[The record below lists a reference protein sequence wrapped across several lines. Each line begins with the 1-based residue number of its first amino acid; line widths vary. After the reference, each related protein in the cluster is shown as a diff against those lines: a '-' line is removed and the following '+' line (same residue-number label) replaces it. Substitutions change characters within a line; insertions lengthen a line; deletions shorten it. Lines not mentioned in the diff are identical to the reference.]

1 MKATTIQNLYKVP
14 TTADGICLTKDENPD
29 WILMLKLE
37 LLVQHVQYDTLFKTS
52 RRNALLNSGLG
63 FFLLVTNILMGT
75 LTFPPCSIILGII
88 FGMAITSGI
97 DTYYYWKILRI
108 FKDHENE
115 VFSVIRNGALEP
127 VSIQKEEE

>member
-14 TTADGICLTKDENPD
+14 TTADGICLTKDQNPD
-29 WILMLKLE
+29 WILLLKLE
-37 LLVQHVQYDTLFKTS
+37 LLVQHVHYDTQFKTS
-52 RRNALLNSGLG
+52 RRNAILSSALG
-63 FFLLVTNILMGT
+63 FFLLALNILLDT
-75 LTFPPCSIILGII
+75 LTFPLCSIMLGII
-88 FGMAITSGI
+88 FGMGIVSGI
-97 DTYYYWKILRI
+97 DSYFSWKILRI